1 MDRRTFLATV
11 TGGLLAAPLAAG
23 AAQQARKPVKDLT
36 DGTWTNWPWGGGSS
50 HRGSSYRATHSA
62 VGKGPVI
69 VADAGVHRGIICAA

>member
-1 MDRRTFLATV
+1 MDRRTFLGTLA
-11 TGGLLAAPLAAG
+11 GGFLAAPLAAV
-23 AAQQARKPVKDLT
+23 AQQARKPVKELT

-69 VADAGVHRGIICAA
+69 VADAGVHRGIIWAA